1 MIQLRSILKVADNS
15 GAQTVRCIQIM
26 GGHFHRYG
34 YVGDIITASVQTAK
48 PRKTVKKKD
57 VVKAVI
63 VRQRR
68 NMKRS
73 NGTYISFDDNACVI
87 INDRKKKEPV
97 ATRIFGPIPR
107 EIKDMGYNKI
117 IELGPE
123 LV

>member
-15 GAQTVRCIQIM
+15 GGQTVRCIQIM
-26 GGHFHRYG
+26 GGHYRRYG
-34 YVGDIITASVQTAK
+34 QIGNTIVASVQTSK

-57 VVKAVI
+57 VVKCII

-68 NMKRS
+68 NFKRK
-73 NGTYISFDDNACVI
+73 NGTYISFDDNAVVI
-87 INDRKKKEPV
+87 INDKKEPV